1 MIVEL
6 IGGIVLLAGLIFL
19 FAGALM
25 MPASGPGPGDG
36 YLIGGRDR
44 GDDGGDPGGGR
55 PHLARRGRGHPVLS
69 AGEATR

>member
-25 MPASGPGPGDG
+25 MPASGPGPGDSF
-36 YLIGGRDR
+36 LIGGAIAVMM
-44 GDDGGDPGGGR
+44 GVI
-55 PHLARRGRGHPVLS
+55 LVV
-69 AGEATR
+69 AGLL